1 MIALPSTKSSPKTR
15 VWEQLCS
22 QGSSYLE
29 RAKRP
34 QYRALVLRLL
44 SVPLPGSK
52 THLSWT
58 EFPPK
63 TVWSQSLGFILIVNK
78 ASFSSNS
85 DSLLSPCVTV
95 GTLGHLCW
103 RTTVDYEI
111 YPSPPLW
118 PPRKTCHFIALTLQ
132 LYWIIHSKKSF
143 LDLNKVQ
150 GTTVTTGGDKC
161 WVEGLGRRDNT
172 WFLCQAAKRRVRHRH
187 PHLIHDQPEALLGYI
202 TPLLHSQ

>member
-34 QYRALVLRLL
+34 QCRALVLRLL
-44 SVPLPGSK
+44 LVPMPGSK

-63 TVWSQSLGFILIVNK
+63 TVWSHSLGFILIVNK

-85 DSLLSPCVTV
+85 DSLLSHCMAV

-103 RTTVDYEI
+103 GPQLTMKYI
-111 YPSPPLW
+111 LALPS
-118 PPRKTCHFIALTLQ
+118 
-132 LYWIIHSKKSF
+132 
-143 LDLNKVQ
+143 
-150 GTTVTTGGDKC
+150 
-161 WVEGLGRRDNT
+161 GL
-172 WFLCQAAKRRVRHRH
+172 
-187 PHLIHDQPEALLGYI
+187 PERLVILL
-202 TPLLHSQ
+202 LLHSNYTESSTQRKVSTI